1 MMFDSLAIFVGS
13 GTLLYVWLSAV
24 TAPLV
29 SGVRASLRAVRGVG
43 WARALPAAL
52 GLIFSV
58 TIVPAALLFVMGMW
72 RPDGAIAILDGS
84 GVAAGATAGAML
96 YVVRSMALGMPRL
109 SPRVEVVL
117 ASALESWAPDDQL
130 QAFEDRYRQH
140 VIAGARPEPSLG
152 GAGLNPAR

>member
-1 MMFDSLAIFVGS
+1 
-13 GTLLYVWLSAV
+13 
-24 TAPLV
+24 
-29 SGVRASLRAVRGVG
+29 
-43 WARALPAAL
+43 
-52 GLIFSV
+52 
-58 TIVPAALLFVMGMW
+58 
-72 RPDGAIAILDGS
+72 
-84 GVAAGATAGAML
+84 
-96 YVVRSMALGMPRL
+96 MALGMPRL